1 MPSARAPALIL
12 LPAETFAKRHSDPKR
27 RSDPNCPYPV
37 IPAVS
42 PYLIRPA
49 ISSYPVIPAVFSGN
63 PREGHSTPAA
73 TREHLAE
80 GKRPWIPVYTGMT
93 WEEKGMTWAKR
104 GMTWA
109 ERGKGGVRRG

>member
-1 MPSARAPALIL
+1 MPSARAQALIL

-37 IPAVS
+37 IPAV
-42 PYLIRPA
+42 
-49 ISSYPVIPAVFSGN
+49 FSGN
-63 PREGHSTPAA
+63 PREGHRSPAA

-93 WEEKGMTWAKR
+93 WEEKGMTWAER